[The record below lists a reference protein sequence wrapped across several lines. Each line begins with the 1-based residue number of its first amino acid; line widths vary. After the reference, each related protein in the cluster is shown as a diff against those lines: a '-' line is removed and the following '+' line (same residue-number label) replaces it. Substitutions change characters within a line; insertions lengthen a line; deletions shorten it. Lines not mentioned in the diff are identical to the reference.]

1 MKNNKGLTLVEL
13 LAVLIILGI
22 IVVIVVPSVSRNL
35 KSSRVQ
41 LCERQLESLIS
52 ASKNW
57 LTDQINDNYDVLYI
71 NGSFQDQIV
80 TGKTLLEQ
88 GYVNSLDTEYENV
101 QIEISKSGDNYNYLI
116 LEESKYCQ

>member
-1 MKNNKGLTLVEL
+1 MKNNRGLTLIEL
-13 LAVLIILGI
+13 LAVLVILGI
-22 IVVIVVPSVSRNL
+22 IVVIVVPSVTRNL

-41 LCERQLESLIS
+41 LCERQLESLVS

-57 LTDQINDNYDVLYI
+57 LTDQINDNYNVVYL
-71 NGSFQDQIV
+71 NGVFQDQIV

-88 GYVNSLDTEYENV
+88 GYVSTLEAEYEDVN
-101 QIEISKSGDNYNYLI
+101 IEISKAGDNYNYLI